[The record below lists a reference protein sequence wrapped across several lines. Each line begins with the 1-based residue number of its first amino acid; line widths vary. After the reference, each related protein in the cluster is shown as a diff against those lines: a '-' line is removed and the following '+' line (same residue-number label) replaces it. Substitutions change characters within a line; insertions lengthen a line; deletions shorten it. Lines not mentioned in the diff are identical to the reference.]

1 MDCLL
6 DSLTLGG
13 FPNSIANNIA
23 ATYLRFLHTH
33 KGFSVLKSQNFN
45 HVAATLLELEKKTLI
60 VPGKL
65 NIHKRLA
72 QPFNKNCNTDNFENK
87 NI

>member
-1 MDCLL
+1 MSGLFIEFPH
-6 DSLTLGG
+6 SRG

-45 HVAATLLELEKKTLI
+45 HVAATLLELELEKK
-60 VPGKL
+60 
-65 NIHKRLA
+65 
-72 QPFNKNCNTDNFENK
+72 NTDCAR
-87 NI
+87 